1 MDDGEARG
9 EAAEDRAG
17 FRALDL
23 HSMPGHLIRRLQ
35 QIAVGIWL
43 EEVGDSPVRPLQ
55 HGVLRTIE
63 AVPGIDQMQ
72 LSRLMAIDRSTAQD
86 LVQRMEKRGWV
97 ARSRDRKDRRR
108 RILTL
113 TRAGSEVLKD
123 IRAANAR
130 AQERILAPLSD
141 VERVAFMATLSKI
154 VFENN
159 GFSRAPYTD

>member
-1 MDDGEARG
+1 MDEGEVRG
-9 EAAEDRAG
+9 EATEDQTT

-43 EEVGDSPVRPLQ
+43 EEVGASPVRPLQ
-55 HGVLRTIE
+55 HGVLKTIE

-86 LVQRMEKRGWV
+86 LVQRMEKKGWV
-97 ARSRDRKDRRR
+97 ARSRDGKDRRR
-108 RILTL
+108 RILAL
-113 TRAGSEVLKD
+113 TEAGSEALQG

-141 VERVAFMATLSKI
+141 VERVAFMTTLSKI

-159 GFSRAPYTD
+159 SFSRAPYTD

>member
-1 MDDGEARG
+1 M
-9 EAAEDRAG
+9 
-17 FRALDL
+17 
-23 HSMPGHLIRRLQ
+23 
-35 QIAVGIWL
+35 
-43 EEVGDSPVRPLQ
+43 
-55 HGVLRTIE
+55 
-63 AVPGIDQMQ
+63 PGIDQMQ

>member
-1 MDDGEARG
+1 MDDGEIRDDATQDK
-9 EAAEDRAG
+9 AAFG
-17 FRALDL
+17 VLDL

-55 HGVLRTIE
+55 HGVLRAIE
-63 AVPGIDQMQ
+63 AVPGVDQMQ
-72 LSRLMAIDRSTAQD
+72 LSRLMAIDRSTAQE
-86 LVQRMEKRGWV
+86 LVQRMERKGWV
-97 ARSRDRKDRRR
+97 ARSRDGKDRRR

-113 TRAGSEVLKD
+113 TEAGTEVLKG

-130 AQERILAPLSD
+130 AQERILAPLND
-141 VERVAFMATLSKI
+141 VERVAFMTTLSKI

-159 GFSRAPYTD
+159 SFSRAPYTD